1 MLLPFV
7 CGNSGSTAHIT
18 QCGGDSACPRWNV
31 ARNCRS
37 NRRFASGSQSA
48 TLSRETETSDESRS
62 KVPGTPLSAD
72 LQSMEDVMRLVVGIT
87 GATGAIYEDAGVQ
100 TDHLISVCARCDLAR
115 DRLHG
120 AGGRGSPRH
129 RSMNCLNIARVIVSP
144 GPLHTPRADMVWHDV
159 TVVSKRDGA
168 KAVLCDRF
176 SIKQLSHF
184 SIR

>member
-1 MLLPFV
+1 
-7 CGNSGSTAHIT
+7 
-18 QCGGDSACPRWNV
+18 
-31 ARNCRS
+31 
-37 NRRFASGSQSA
+37 
-48 TLSRETETSDESRS
+48 
-62 KVPGTPLSAD
+62 
-72 LQSMEDVMRLVVGIT
+72 MRLVVGIT

-144 GPLHTPRADMVWHDV
+144 GPSHTPRADMVWHDV

-184 SIR
+184 SIRTEFTVSSCVLGILDSSDPSCLGALAFGIASLPQQDREQWIGQI